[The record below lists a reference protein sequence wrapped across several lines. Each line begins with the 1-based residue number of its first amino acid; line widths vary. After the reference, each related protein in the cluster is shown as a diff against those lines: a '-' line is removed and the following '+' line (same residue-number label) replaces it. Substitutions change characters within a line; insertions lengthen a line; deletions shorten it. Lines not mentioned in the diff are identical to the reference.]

1 MGTIAHFGTDGI
13 RGTANEGLTPLIAY
27 RIGRFIGQYST
38 DHKNKILIARD
49 TRISGDMLS
58 NSLIAGMLASGC
70 NVFDIGVST
79 TPSVSFLVENYDFD
93 YGIMI
98 SASHNPYYDNGIKIF
113 NKNGEKLENSVEKMI
128 ENYIY
133 SDVDNLPFAKNE
145 DLGQVEDA
153 SKFKELYI
161 DFLLKNASDLRG
173 LNVLI
178 DCANGSSSVI
188 SKKVFKRLGIN
199 ATYICDKPNGLNIN
213 DRCGSTHLNKL
224 VSECKKGQYDLC
236 FAFDGDADR
245 LMCVNGLDGRIID
258 GDGII
263 FINALSLKQ
272 DNKLRDNK
280 VVITIMSNIGLKK
293 VLTANDVNFLEVAV
307 GDKYVQNALKENHLS
322 LGGEQSGHIIF
333 LDALNTG
340 DGFLTAISLMNIY
353 RHKHDIFLKAI
364 KELVIY
370 PQVLENIIVT
380 NKEAIMSN
388 KGLKEHIL
396 EVEKTLDG
404 DGRILVRPSGTEPL
418 IRVMCEAKSIDVCRS
433 VCADIVEYIKD
444 LSF

>member
-27 RIGRFIGQYST
+27 RIGRFIGQYPT
-38 DHKNKILIARD
+38 NHKNKIIIARD

-58 NSLIAGMLASGC
+58 NALISGMLASGC
-70 NVFDIGVST
+70 DVFDIGVST
-79 TPSVSFLVENYDFD
+79 TPSISFLVENYDFN

-113 NKNGEKLENSVEKMI
+113 NKKGEKLENSIEKMI

-133 SDVDNLPFAKNE
+133 SDEDDLPFAKNE
-145 DLGQVEDA
+145 ELGRVEDA
-153 SKFKELYI
+153 SKFKDLYI
-161 DFLLKNASDLRG
+161 SFLLTKAKDLSG
-173 LNVLI
+173 LKILV
-178 DCANGSSSVI
+178 DCANGSSSMI
-188 SKKVFKRLGIN
+188 SKEIFDKLSIK
-199 ATYICDKPNGLNIN
+199 ATYICDEPNGLNIN
-213 DRCGSTHLNKL
+213 DRCGSTHLNQL
-224 VSECKKGQYDLC
+224 VNECKKGQYDLC

-245 LMCVNGLDGRIID
+245 LMCLNSDGRIID

-263 FINALSLKQ
+263 FVNALSLKQ
-272 DNKLRDNK
+272 DGRLRDNK
-280 VVITIMSNIGLKK
+280 VVITVMSNIGLKK
-293 VLTANDVNFLEVAV
+293 VLVANDVDFLEVAV
-307 GDKYVQNALKENHLS
+307 GDKYVQAALKENHLS

-333 LDALNTG
+333 LDELNTG

-353 RHKHDIFLKAI
+353 RYKNDIFLKAI

-370 PQVLENIIVT
+370 PQILENIMVT

-388 KGLKEHIL
+388 KGLKEHIAKI
-396 EVEKTLDG
+396 EKKLDG

-418 IRVMCEAKSIDVCRS
+418 IRVMCEAKSIDICRS
-433 VCADIVEYIKD
+433 VCTDIVEYIKD